1 MQDALYKISRKLLP
15 TSWYRSVSNSFF
27 GRSRDWYRIET
38 YAATFEF
45 YKRQGMAFGGKQ
57 VAEVGSGDQYFTAF
71 FFLADK
77 ADRVFLIEP
86 KMLRD
91 PEKMA
96 AQLERFNAFTGNRL
110 SLASVADRILCFSDL
125 SGIPAAYDGKM
136 DAMCSHLVLEHF
148 QEIETFFSHT
158 ARLLAPD
165 GLSCN
170 RVDLSDH
177 TYHVLGKYKV
187 SHAFAT
193 RRSLFHL
200 RYSDAFFKV
209 LNDPKCFMN
218 RKLLPEY
225 LDLAGKYGLRVA
237 GLEKRRNDEARV
249 HGDFRKRHPHSDPL
263 DLKVVEFT
271 LILKPSLPAG

>member
-1 MQDALYKISRKLLP
+1 MQDAIYKISRKLLP
-15 TSWYRSVSNSFF
+15 SSWYRSVSKSFL
-27 GRSRDWYRIET
+27 GRSKDWYRIET
-38 YAATFEF
+38 YAATFEY

-71 FFLADK
+71 YFLADK

-86 KMLRD
+86 QMVRN

-96 AQLERFNAFTGNRL
+96 AQLERFNAFTGNRFG
-110 SLASVADRILCFSDL
+110 LASVAERILCFSDL
-125 SGIPAAYDGKM
+125 SEIPAAYDGKM
-136 DAMCSHLVLEHF
+136 DAMCSYLVLEHF
-148 QEIETFFSHT
+148 NEIETFFDHT

-165 GLSCN
+165 GKSCN

-177 TYHVLGKYKV
+177 TYHVLGKYKFAN
-187 SHAFAT
+187 AFAT

-200 RYSDAFFKV
+200 RYSDAFFKL

-225 LDLAGKYGLRVA
+225 LDLAAKYRLRVA
-237 GLEKRRNDEARV
+237 GLEKRINDEARV
-249 HGDFRKRHPHSDPL
+249 HSDLLKRHPQSDPM
-263 DLKVVEFT
+263 DLKVVDFT
-271 LILKPSLPAG
+271 LMLKPGLPAG